1 MDTTLTIML
10 AFVGI
15 GFGVF
20 MFLSPEDAI
29 SLQTRWKYDR
39 AEPSEKYIKLTR
51 VEGIFLSLV
60 CVAYLVLV
68 LFFPQS

>member
-1 MDTTLTIML
+1 MDAILTIMF
-10 AFVGI
+10 AFIGI

-29 SLQTRWKYDR
+29 SLQTRWRYDR

-51 VEGIFLSLV
+51 VEGVFLSLV
-60 CVAYLVLV
+60 CTAFLVLM
-68 LFFPQS
+68 LFFPQY

>member
-1 MDTTLTIML
+1 MDAILTIML

-15 GFGVF
+15 GFGIF
-20 MFLSPEDAI
+20 MFLAPEDAI
-29 SLQTRWKYDR
+29 SLETRWRYDR

-60 CVAYLVLV
+60 CVAFLVLV

>member
-1 MDTTLTIML
+1 MDMILTIML

-15 GFGVF
+15 GFGIF

-29 SLQTRWKYDR
+29 SLESRWRYDR

-51 VEGIFLSLV
+51 VEGIFLSLICAV
-60 CVAYLVLV
+60 FLVLV